1 MCTKY
6 IWKCEGKRLP
16 KDKIEMDQKNNGAVE
31 NGWIHLPLDRI
42 WWWSMETT
50 VSKALVP

>member
-1 MCTKY
+1 MCKKR

-31 NGWIHLPLDRI
+31 VGWIHLPLDRI
-42 WWWSMETT
+42 WWWSLETT